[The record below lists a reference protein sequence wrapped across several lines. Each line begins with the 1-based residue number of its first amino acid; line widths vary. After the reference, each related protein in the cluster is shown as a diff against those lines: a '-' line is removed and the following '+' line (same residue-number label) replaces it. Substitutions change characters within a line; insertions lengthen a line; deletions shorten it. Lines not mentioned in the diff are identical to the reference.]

1 MALTTVQPI
10 DAGIRRLEAELKLV
24 QKRAAEVLKA
34 ALEKA
39 AKRAEPEGL
48 GAREVRTGEQ
58 PVVANAGGSQR
69 AWQCPQAT
77 IPTGNGS
84 YLPANSRPLA

>member
-1 MALTTVQPI
+1 MALTTVPI

-48 GAREVRTGEQ
+48 GAREVRTGER
-58 PVVANAGGSQR
+58 PVVENAGGSQR